1 MNFQSVSSDC
11 SNYQLDHLISKD
23 DSGAVFRAFDIAR
36 GELVAFRK
44 FFPFGA
50 AGGGLSRE
58 AQAAFD
64 AAIEILKQVRHP
76 NLRSVFDGGLDADGM
91 PYMVTEWIDGTSV
104 QAFAER
110 GKIDPGDFV
119 NLVNKMLEVSELLSV
134 ALGKHGVWIET
145 NLHMIGVGG
154 PASGRDIIFWIAPMK
169 WGGPNSAGH
178 GLESVVSL
186 IEDVMTWGGSAIPGH
201 ACNGL
206 GGWLMWLRG
215 VSSMTTL
222 HEARIH
228 LKESVRFTPV
238 PERKAFL
245 AKPTRAPRPVPPN
258 RPVGVNRNAPM
269 HNIRQAPPVRIVVMK
284 NQEGLSSFASG
295 LVALALLALAG
306 WALIIWNNSRMP
318 VPGGVVVTLKDLTP
332 R

>member
-11 SNYQLDHLISKD
+11 SNYQLDHLIAKD
-23 DSGAVFRAFDIAR
+23 DSGAVFRAFDIGR

-50 AGGGLSRE
+50 AGGGLSKE
-58 AQAAFD
+58 AQAAFNG
-64 AAIEILKQVRHP
+64 AIETLKQVRHP
-76 NLRSVFDGGLDADGM
+76 NLRSVLDGGLDADGM

-104 QAFAER
+104 QSFAER

-119 NLVNKMLEVSELLSV
+119 NLVGKVLEVSELLSV

-154 PASGRDIIFWIAPMK
+154 PASGREIIFWITPMK
-169 WGGPNSAGH
+169 WGGLEAAGG
-178 GLESVVSL
+178 GLECLVGL
-186 IEDVMTWGGSAIPGH
+186 IEDVMTWGGSAIPDH

-215 VSSMTTL
+215 VSSTTTL
-222 HEARIH
+222 REARIH
-228 LKESVRFTPV
+228 LKESVRSEPV
-238 PERKAFL
+238 PERKIFL
-245 AKPTRAPRPVPPN
+245 PLATRAPRPIQMN
-258 RPVGVNRNAPM
+258 RPVAVNRSASLNHM
-269 HNIRQAPPVRIVVMK
+269 RQAPSVRIVVVK
-284 NQEGLSSFASG
+284 NQQGLSSFASG

-306 WALIIWNNSRMP
+306 WALILWNNSRMP
-318 VPGGVVVTLKDLTP
+318 TPGGVVVTLKDVTP